1 MNSKKH
7 NAKRKKRVVR
17 KRVRIAVFIAFFIG
31 IILSVFQYFRFVSK
45 TVYEESV
52 SHLTEVFH
60 QSDNMLS
67 ELTNKN
73 LTYLHIWGEYLQNT
87 SDESEIREYIEK
99 AQEDAGFLDFYFLS
113 ADGNYKMATG
123 ETGYLGL
130 QENIEDEIRQGN
142 DVIAN
147 AAVPGKSQLLVFA
160 TPKAHGI
167 YQGFEYDAIAI
178 AYENTD
184 IVDVL
189 DISAFDGNAKSYVVH
204 PDGRVVVDRS
214 FESWGN
220 AYNFFG
226 VLREHSDM
234 SEKEILALSEKFKQ
248 GHTDAMMV
256 NLDEGDYYLV
266 YEKSDIQDWM
276 FLGLVNADIVNASM
290 DRLQFSTILL
300 VGAVVLCIAA
310 FLISLIIQKSRTSLK
325 KKDVEILYRDELFQ
339 KLSMNVD
346 DVFLMLDAK
355 TYKAD
360 YISPNVEK
368 LLGFTVEQIQKDI
381 RILAKL
387 HPWDSEDPKKNYL
400 EGIRTSEQ
408 QEWDFECVHQKTGE
422 QRWFHIVAMGSE
434 VNRKKKYILVM
445 SDRTSDRKMN
455 QALSEAVHAAETANR
470 AKSTFLSNMSH
481 DIRTPMN
488 AIIGFTTLAV
498 SNIDDKKKVRDY
510 LDDIRANLPGELRQA
525 QQIVNDALR
534 SWRRPTHRRRP
545 L

>member
-1 MNSKKH
+1 M
-7 NAKRKKRVVR
+7 
-17 KRVRIAVFIAFFIG
+17 
-31 IILSVFQYFRFVSK
+31 
-45 TVYEESV
+45 
-52 SHLTEVFH
+52 H
-60 QSDNMLS
+60 QS
-67 ELTNKN
+67 
-73 LTYLHIWGEYLQNT
+73 
-87 SDESEIREYIEK
+87 
-99 AQEDAGFLDFYFLS
+99 
-113 ADGNYKMATG
+113 
-123 ETGYLGL
+123 
-130 QENIEDEIRQGN
+130 
-142 DVIAN
+142 
-147 AAVPGKSQLLVFA
+147 GKSQLLVFA
-160 TPKAHGI
+160 TLRAHGN

-178 AYENTD
+178 AYENAD
-184 IVDVL
+184 IVNVL
-189 DISAFDGNAKSYVVH
+189 DISAFNGNAQSYVVH
-204 PDGRVVVDRS
+204 SDGRVVIDHS
-214 FESWGN
+214 SESWGKV
-220 AYNFFG
+220 YNFFG
-226 VLREHSDM
+226 VLREHSKM
-234 SEKEILALSEKFKQ
+234 SEKEILALSEEFKE
-248 GHTDAMMV
+248 GHNDAVMV
-256 NLDEGDYYLV
+256 NLDGKNYYLV

-455 QALSEAVHAAETANR
+455 QHFQRQYMQRRQQTGQR
-470 AKSTFLSNMSH
+470 
-481 DIRTPMN
+481 
-488 AIIGFTTLAV
+488 
-498 SNIDDKKKVRDY
+498 VR
-510 LDDIRANLPGELRQA
+510 
-525 QQIVNDALR
+525 
-534 SWRRPTHRRRP
+534 SFPTCLTISGHR
-545 L
+545 